1 MSLAEQ
7 TNSIPEFSLDGRIMS
22 CKIVNIYDADT
33 CKAVFKLDGVYV
45 KFTLRLNGID
55 APEMRPS
62 LSNVNRDEEIV
73 AAMRARNRLVQL
85 VTDCDIDLDETYSK
99 KELQQIID
107 TSMRIVQIECG
118 GFDKYGRLLA
128 TLYICDTEEIIYNG
142 VNVNN
147 QLIEEG
153 YGYKYDGGT
162 KQPFTS

>member
-1 MSLAEQ
+1 MNLAEQ
-7 TNSIPEFSLDGRIMS
+7 TNRIPEFSLKDRIML

-33 CKAVFKLDGVYV
+33 CKAVFELDGTYV

-62 LSNVNRDEEIV
+62 LSNQNRDEEII

-85 VTDCDIDLDETYSK
+85 VTDCNIDLDETYSK
-99 KELQQIID
+99 KILQTIID
-107 TSMRIVQIECG
+107 TSRKIVQIKCG
-118 GFDKYGRLLA
+118 SFDKYGRLLA
-128 TLYICDTEEIIYNG
+128 TLYICDTEETIPNG